1 MGVLLD
7 RLHRLPDGRRV
18 RLRLARPRDQ
28 RLLGG
33 LLDDLGLAADE
44 LDARRVLRCS
54 PGRSVTVCA
63 TAWEGT
69 RERLVGLGAMTLP
82 ARQETLLA
90 GDPVV
95 ARLVEAALRDHA
107 GTWARRVA

>member
-1 MGVLLD
+1 MDVLLD

-28 RLLGG
+28 RLLDE
-33 LLDDLGLAADE
+33 LLGDLGLAPDE
-44 LDARRVLRCS
+44 LDARRLLRCA

-63 TAWEGT
+63 TTWEGT
-69 RERLVGLGAMTLP
+69 RERLAGVGALALP
-82 ARQETLLA
+82 ARRETLLA
-90 GDPVV
+90 RDPAV
-95 ARLVEAALRDHA
+95 AGLLTAALREHA